1 MPLLKII
8 KSGTKINFMK
18 IKKLTLV
25 ISFILFSLSLF
36 AVFFKG
42 LNLGIDFTGGS
53 LIEVRFE
60 NKINLNN
67 LRNEMKKLDLGEIQL
82 QTIGNEN
89 DVVIRVQEKKN
100 SYGTDIKTINV
111 IKNFLNEKSVEYRRT
126 EFVGPKVGDE
136 LVNAGILAVMFSLIG
151 ILIYIWLRFQ
161 WNFAIGAIIALIH
174 DVILKLGFFSLLKLE
189 FNLATVAAVLTIAGY
204 SINDTV
210 VIYDRIRDSMRKY
223 KQVTFD
229 EVINDFCGGIAKKK
243 QLKVIHAGGVTG
255 GFLPPSKADSPLDYE
270 SLLKEGVLMGQASFS
285 AYDESACVIDLA
297 KFSVGFN
304 EAETCGKCTPCRIG
318 LTLIKN
324 KRDEISEG
332 RGKLADL
339 DKLQSLCEEIIHLVK
354 NVIVF
359 PI

>member
-1 MPLLKII
+1 MTLLKII

-100 SYGTDIKTINV
+100 SDGTDIKTINV

-161 WNFAIGAIIALIH
+161 WNFAIWAIIALIH
-174 DVILKLGFFSLLKLE
+174 DVILTLGFFSLLKLE

-229 EVINDFCGGIAKKK
+229 EVINISLNGTLSRTVTTSVTTLLALIALYIFGGI
-243 QLKVIHAGGVTG
+243 VISSFIIA
-255 GFLPPSKADSPLDYE
+255 LIW
-270 SLLKEGVLMGQASFS
+270 GVLIGTYSSLYVASP
-285 AYDESACVIDLA
+285 I
-297 KFSVGFN
+297 
-304 EAETCGKCTPCRIG
+304 
-318 LTLIKN
+318 LTYMKTSDARSKN
-324 KRDEISEG
+324 QD
-332 RGKLADL
+332 
-339 DKLQSLCEEIIHLVK
+339 
-354 NVIVF
+354 
-359 PI
+359 

>member
-100 SYGTDIKTINV
+100 SDGTDIKTINV

-174 DVILKLGFFSLLKLE
+174 DVILTLGFFSLLKLE

-229 EVINDFCGGIAKKK
+229 EVINISLNGTLSRTVRTSVTTLLALIALYIFGGI
-243 QLKVIHAGGVTG
+243 VISSFIIA
-255 GFLPPSKADSPLDYE
+255 LIW
-270 SLLKEGVLMGQASFS
+270 GVLIGTYSSLYVASP
-285 AYDESACVIDLA
+285 I
-297 KFSVGFN
+297 
-304 EAETCGKCTPCRIG
+304 
-318 LTLIKN
+318 LTYMKTSDARSKN
-324 KRDEISEG
+324 QD
-332 RGKLADL
+332 
-339 DKLQSLCEEIIHLVK
+339 
-354 NVIVF
+354 
-359 PI
+359 